1 MSAINEINKSIHTE
15 GTSSYSTT
23 EFEIK
28 IMLVLFI
35 YYLKATASRQT
46 LQRMKTMSFVIL
58 NSNKKDAA
66 NCVSTL
72 KKGAKAKAADEV
84 VP

>member
-28 IMLVLFI
+28 IMLVFI
-35 YYLKATASRQT
+35 H
-46 LQRMKTMSFVIL
+46 IL
-58 NSNKKDAA
+58 S
-66 NCVSTL
+66 
-72 KKGAKAKAADEV
+72 
-84 VP
+84 